1 MSSRLKAYLALL
13 TMAVIWGIA
22 LPIVKPSLN
31 FVSPYQFLYLRYLIA
46 TPLLLPVLIYY
57 LLKLKPAL
65 KTVAKIALLE
75 FFEIVVSLPIL
86 YQGLKMT
93 SALEASLIG
102 AAGPIFVVLGGII
115 FLHER
120 EEKREWQGLA
130 LSFLGTVI
138 LVVEPFLT
146 GRNNHLGFSF
156 TGNLL
161 ILVHNLTY
169 VIYTLTA
176 KVWYRSLPKILVSAI
191 SYPVAFV
198 GFFLILYFSGQSF
211 SPQLLTTPS
220 VALAAGYM
228 AVFGSIVAWTLFLY
242 GQNLIEASEAS
253 LFTYLQGIVAIPAA
267 VIWLNEKP
275 SWPMLPAIAL
285 ITAGVCLA
293 EARFRK
299 KKKLL

>member
-1 MSSRLKAYLALL
+1 MSSRLKAYLALG
-13 TMAVIWGIA
+13 TMAVIWGAA

-31 FVSPYQFLYLRYLIA
+31 FISPYQFLYLRYLIA
-46 TPLLLPVLIYY
+46 TPLLLPVLVYY
-57 LLKLKPAL
+57 LLKLRPSL
-65 KTVAKIALLE
+65 KIIVKIAVLE

-86 YQGLKMT
+86 YQGLKLT

-102 AAGPIFVVLGGII
+102 GAGPVFVVLGGIV

-156 TGNLL
+156 LGNLL
-161 ILVHNLTY
+161 ILAHNLTY
-169 VIYTLTA
+169 VIYVLTA
-176 KVWYRSLPKILVSAI
+176 KVWYRSLPKILISAI
-191 SYPVAFV
+191 SYPVAFT
-198 GFFLILYFSGQSF
+198 GFILILYFSGQSF
-211 SPQLLTTPS
+211 SPQLLTIPA

-253 LFTYLQGIVAIPAA
+253 LFSYLQGIVAVPVA
-267 VIWLNEKP
+267 WLFLNETVSP
-275 SWPMLPAIAL
+275 LMILAIIIVAL
-285 ITAGVCLA
+285 GVYLA
-293 EARFRK
+293 ERHPKRYNHNS
-299 KKKLL
+299 